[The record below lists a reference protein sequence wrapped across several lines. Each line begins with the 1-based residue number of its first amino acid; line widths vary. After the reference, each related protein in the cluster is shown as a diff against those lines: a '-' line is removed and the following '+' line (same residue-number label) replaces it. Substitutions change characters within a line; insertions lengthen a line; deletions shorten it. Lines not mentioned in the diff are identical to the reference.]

1 MTMVEDGG
9 RPGITVAEIAEKYGR
24 SRSLVSNTWTARA
37 EWKEHVRVV
46 GTRGRALEYDPEDVD
61 ALVREWM
68 WLPPKHPGI
77 PASRRL
83 TMQEIAEYSG
93 LTYGRIRSEA
103 TRGRLAGH
111 DQADTA
117 GTRTW
122 KREQVDTLLTGFK
135 FRDRDRD
142 RG

>member
-1 MTMVEDGG
+1 MVEDSG
-9 RPGITVAEIAEKYGR
+9 RPGITVAEIAKKYGR
-24 SRSLVSNTWTARA
+24 SRSLVANTWTRRP
-37 EWKEHVRVV
+37 EWQERVRVV
-46 GTRGRALEYDPEDVD
+46 GTRGRALEYDPGDVD

-68 WLPPKHPGI
+68 WLPPTNPGI

-83 TMQEIAEYSG
+83 TMREIAEYSG

-103 TRGRLAGH
+103 SRGRLAGH
-111 DQADTA
+111 DQADAA
-117 GTRTW
+117 GTRMWT
-122 KREQVDTLLTGFK
+122 RAQVDELLTGFK